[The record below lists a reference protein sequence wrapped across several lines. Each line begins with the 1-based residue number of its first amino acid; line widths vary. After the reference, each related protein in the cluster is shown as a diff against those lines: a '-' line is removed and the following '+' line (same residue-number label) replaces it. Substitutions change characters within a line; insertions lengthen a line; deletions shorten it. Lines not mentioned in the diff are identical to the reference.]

1 MTEQIILV
9 PQISSVPAHEA
20 KARQLLSWLVKR
32 EIVEA
37 LPTTCGR
44 GGNGMNRA
52 PLHWARS
59 AVFAVV
65 LAVLATGAMSWY
77 ASPMT
82 SFLLAD
88 AWLLCAGLK

>member
-1 MTEQIILV
+1 
-9 PQISSVPAHEA
+9 
-20 KARQLLSWLVKR
+20 
-32 EIVEA
+32 
-37 LPTTCGR
+37 
-44 GGNGMNRA
+44 MNRA

-59 AVFAVV
+59 AVLSVV

-88 AWLLCAGLK
+88 AWLLCAGRK